1 MRRLQFYFPWFDRKA
16 FPVLAGL
23 VVGLYVLEEFLSLRE
38 QHHSKAR
45 RSVINTTVAAS
56 GFAVVRAAL
65 LPVMVWMGGAA
76 ERRCFGLLQWLR
88 IPSTLA
94 WPLGFLALDYTNYL
108 WHVGTH
114 RIPLLYRM
122 HRVHHSD
129 LDMDVTT
136 GFRFHLGEQ
145 VFSIFFRGGMIALI
159 GAPARLVLEYEAV
172 FEGCTA
178 FHHSNL
184 RLPARL
190 ENALARVLIT
200 PRTHGIHHSI
210 VEEEFNS
217 NFGVI
222 FPFWDRLHRTLR
234 LNVPQDEVTIGLP
247 QYRNPAT
254 LTVGRLHRLPWE
266 PIRDW
271 ELPDRSIPRRQPPL
285 PLSAVEVPAPAPSPI
300 STSDD

>member
-1 MRRLQFYFPWFDRKA
+1 MPKLSFYFPWFDRKA

-23 VVGLYVLEEFLSLRE
+23 VAGLYLLEEVLVLRE
-38 QHHSKAR
+38 QHHSKLR
-45 RSVINTTVAAS
+45 RSVVNTAVAAS

-65 LPVMVWMGGAA
+65 LPVMVYVGGAT
-76 ERRCFGLLQWLR
+76 ERGKFGLIQRLPL
-88 IPSTLA
+88 PGSVA
-94 WPLGFLALDYTNYL
+94 WVVGFLALDYTNYL
-108 WHVGTH
+108 WHVCTH
-114 RIPLLYRM
+114 RVPLLYRL

-145 VFSIFFRGGMIALI
+145 VFSILFRGGMIALI

-184 RLPARL
+184 RLPARV
-190 ENALARVLIT
+190 ERILARVMVT

-210 VEEEFNS
+210 VEAEFNS
-217 NFGVI
+217 NYGVI
-222 FPFWDRLHRTLR
+222 FSFWDRLHRTLR
-234 LNVPQDEVTIGLP
+234 QDVPQEEVTIGLP
-247 QYRNPAT
+247 QYRNAGT
-254 LTVGRLHRLPWE
+254 LTVSRLHRMPWE

-271 ELPDRSIPRRQPPL
+271 ELPDRSVPRRIGDAASSSYSQ
-285 PLSAVEVPAPAPSPI
+285 
-300 STSDD
+300 